1 MNRSAKVLGIFG
13 MIALVILGFA
23 LAFNQFSPRQE
34 PVVAPSPTITAEPK
48 VTLTPTPAATSQV
61 LTSTPV
67 PVVTTPPFTPS
78 PAPTATSSF
87 VLTATPAPTPSS
99 EPELDLVAARIAAR
113 NLKDQMQAVY
123 YICTQ
128 SSCGTA
134 SYVKFAEPGG
144 SVSYYIL
151 TAAHILCD
159 DDGDA
164 CSHTAAVRRVSI
176 GEPTGWYETRVVH
189 IDWAKD
195 VALLNPVTEL
205 RQVYAS
211 HGVSLE
217 REWFD
222 TALPVGELP
231 SRGASMVAIA
241 SNGLKIEM
249 TNDRESY
256 SGSCSRP
263 DYCAPVLGQA
273 LNGTSGS
280 PVIDAHGRVVGII
293 TGGWESDRQH
303 IVIATGDGILR
314 AIRDAPTS
322 TTTTPPPT
330 LSVPW
335 TPAPVPTATP
345 ILTPTS
351 DPDSDS
357 IIRETT
363 SVPLLLGYKMHAVYQ
378 ICTLKA
384 CGTASYVRFTELDG
398 SVSYFILTAAHVLCI
413 DNGTRCSH
421 NAGVRRTVV
430 GATGWYETQLLYVDW
445 SKDIALLSPVDEF
458 TLQYRYDYSII
469 TFEYKWFDAALSLA
483 FLPPRG
489 AALTAIASNAFTI
502 EMVNNKAS
510 YWGSCSSLDYC
521 EPVLGEA
528 VDGMAGSPVVD
539 RFGKIVGIV
548 TRGWKS
554 DRQHVAIVTG
564 DGIWRA
570 IRDFQDSQ

>member
-1 MNRSAKVLGIFG
+1 MKHSSKILGIFG

-23 LAFNQFSPRQE
+23 LAFNQFAPRQE
-34 PVVAPSPTITAEPK
+34 PVVAPSPTITAEPT

-61 LTSTPV
+61 LTSTPA
-67 PVVTTPPFTPS
+67 PVVTSPTLTPTP
-78 PAPTATSSF
+78 TSSL
-87 VLTATPAPTPSS
+87 VPTATPAPTPSS
-99 EPELDLVAARIAAR
+99 ETELDFAVARIAAR
-113 NLKDQMQAVY
+113 LLNVQKQAVY

-134 SYVKFAEPGG
+134 SYVKFTEPGG

-159 DDGDA
+159 DYGDN
-164 CSHTAAVRRVSI
+164 CSRTAAVRRVSI
-176 GEPTGWYETRVVH
+176 GEPTNWYETRVIH

-211 HGVSLE
+211 HSLILQ

-222 TALPVGELP
+222 TALPVDDLP

-241 SNGLKIEM
+241 SNGLIIEM
-249 TNDRESY
+249 VNDRESY

-263 DYCAPVLGQA
+263 NYCAPVLGQA

-303 IVIATGDGILR
+303 IVITTGDGILK
-314 AIRDAPTS
+314 AISDAPAS
-322 TTTTPPPT
+322 TTTAPLPTPTPSVSPT
-330 LSVPW
+330 P
-335 TPAPVPTATP
+335 TPVPTATP
-345 ILTPTS
+345 VNSPTP
-351 DPDSDS
+351 DPDWDFG
-357 IIRETT
+357 E
-363 SVPLLLGYKMHAVYQ
+363 SVARAKAQQLNWQMHAVYQ

-384 CGTASYVRFTELDG
+384 CGTATYIRFTELDG
-398 SVSYFILTAAHVLCI
+398 SASHYILTAAHILCI
-413 DNGTRCSH
+413 NDGDSCSS
-421 NAGVRRTVV
+421 NAAVRRIFV
-430 GATGWYETQLLYVDW
+430 GATDWYETRLLHIDW

-458 TLQYRYDYSII
+458 RLRHRYGLNSV
-469 TFEYKWFDAALSLA
+469 TFEYEWIDVALSLA

-489 AALTAIASNAFTI
+489 AELTAIASNAFTI
-502 EMVNNKAS
+502 EMVNNRLN
-510 YWGSCSSLDYC
+510 YLGSCSSLDYC
-521 EPVLGEA
+521 EPVLGQL
-528 VDGMAGSPVVD
+528 VDGMSGSPVVD